1 MTADPMPP
9 TSPWQL
15 PPWPAVPHGGA
26 GPGGALPHDF
36 STNRNAAGPL
46 PSVWRAVQQADRR
59 VYPDAGY
66 HCLRQHL
73 ADWHGV
79 AADRVLVLASA
90 SAFIHSFTQA
100 AKAWRGVQRVAAP
113 MPGYGDYAAAAQR
126 AGLAL
131 DASTNPSTNAAP
143 NPSTTPST
151 QPAPPDAH
159 TLCWWTEPHSPSGTA
174 GGAGLSQALAA
185 ALAAG
190 AVTVL
195 DLAYQPL
202 RLDGAC
208 LPTEAQHAW
217 QLWSPNKAAGL
228 TGARAA
234 YAVAPPGQAAV
245 VQALQAAGPS
255 WPVGAEGVAL
265 LSAFTTPQA
274 QAELAACR
282 RTLLA
287 WRQAL
292 VRLLQQAGWVISGD
306 NMPTSVTPFLL
317 ARPARPWDAA
327 RAAAHGVQLRDATSL
342 GLPGAWRIN
351 ALGPA
356 SLAVL
361 GTLLQHA
368 TNASPNPAMNP
379 ATHPIPQTMPQ
390 VFQP

>member
-1 MTADPMPP
+1 M
-9 TSPWQL
+9 S
-15 PPWPAVPHGGA
+15 HGGA
-26 GPGGALPHDF
+26 GPGGALQHDF

-46 PSVWRAVQQADRR
+46 PSVLQAVQQANRCA
-59 VYPDAGY
+59 YPDAAY
-66 HCLRQHL
+66 HRLRQHL

-79 AADRVLVLASA
+79 AADRVVVLASA

-100 AKAWRGVQRVAAP
+100 AKAWRGVRRVVAP

-126 AGLAL
+126 AGLAVS
-131 DASTNPSTNAAP
+131 AVE
-143 NPSTTPST
+143 TT
-151 QPAPPDAH
+151 PPDAH
-159 TLCWWTEPHSPSGTA
+159 TLCWWTEPHSPSGAA
-174 GGAGLSQALAA
+174 GGAGLNQALAA
-185 ALAAG
+185 ALAAD
-190 AVTVL
+190 AVVVL

-202 RLDGAC
+202 RLDGAS
-208 LPTEAQHAW
+208 LPAEAPHAW

-228 TGARAA
+228 TGVRAA
-234 YAVAPPGQAAV
+234 YAVAPHGQAAV

-282 RTLLA
+282 HTLLA

-292 VRLLQQAGWVISGD
+292 VRLLQQAGWVISDD
-306 NMPTSVTPFLL
+306 NNPAATSVTPFLL
-317 ARPARPWDAA
+317 ARPPRPWDAA

-356 SLAVL
+356 SLAAL

-368 TNASPNPAMNP
+368 ANASPNPAIN
-379 ATHPIPQTMPQ
+379 PIPQTLPQ

>member
-1 MTADPMPP
+1 MDKPMPP

-15 PPWPAVPHGGA
+15 PAWPAVPHGGA
-26 GPGGALPHDF
+26 GPDGVLPHDF

-46 PSVWRAVQQADRR
+46 PSVMQAVQQADRCA
-59 VYPDAGY
+59 YPDAGY
-66 HCLRQHL
+66 HRLRQHL

-79 AADRVLVLASA
+79 AADRVLVVASA

-100 AKAWRGVQRVAAP
+100 AKAWRGVHRVAVP

-131 DASTNPSTNAAP
+131 GTASSTP
-143 NPSTTPST
+143 V
-151 QPAPPDAH
+151 PPDSH

-174 GGAGLSQALAA
+174 GGPALGQALAA

-195 DLAYQPL
+195 DLAFQPL
-202 RLDGAC
+202 RLDGAS
-208 LPTEAQHAW
+208 LPAEAQQAW

-228 TGARAA
+228 TGVRAA

-245 VQALQAAGPS
+245 AQALQAAGPS

-274 QAELAACR
+274 QAELAACHH
-282 RTLLA
+282 TLRA

-292 VRLLQQAGWVISGD
+292 VGLLRQAGWRMPVD
-306 NMPTSVTPFLL
+306 NNPATATATATFNTSVTPFLL
-317 ARPARPWDAA
+317 ARPPRPWDAA
-327 RAAAHGVQLRDATSL
+327 RAAAQGVQLRDATSL

-351 ALGPA
+351 ALAPV

-361 GTLLQHA
+361 GTLLQRA
-368 TNASPNPAMNP
+368 TNATPNPATNP
-379 ATHPIPQTMPQ
+379 IAQTMPQ

>member
-1 MTADPMPP
+1 MHHHAPP
-9 TSPWQL
+9 TGRWQL
-15 PPWPAVPHGGA
+15 PTWPAVAHGGA

-59 VYPDAGY
+59 AYPDAGY
-66 HCLRQHL
+66 HRLRQHL

-79 AADRVLVLASA
+79 APDRVLVLASA

-100 AKAWRGVQRVAAP
+100 AKAWRGVRRVAAP
-113 MPGYGDYAAAAQR
+113 LLGYGDYAAAAQR

-131 DASTNPSTNAAP
+131 DAVDHP
-143 NPSTTPST
+143 
-151 QPAPPDAH
+151 PPDAH
-159 TLCWWTEPHSPSGTA
+159 TLCWWTEPHSPSGAA
-174 GGAGLSQALAA
+174 GGVALDQALAA

-190 AVTVL
+190 AVPVL

-202 RLDGAC
+202 RLDGAS
-208 LPTEAQHAW
+208 LPTEAQQAW

-228 TGARAA
+228 TGVRAA

-245 VQALQAAGPS
+245 VQALQMAGPS

-265 LSAFTTPQA
+265 LTAFTTPHA

-282 RTLLA
+282 HTLLA

-292 VRLLQQAGWVISGD
+292 VLLLQQAGWVVPADHTPTSASTRASTSTRAG
-306 NMPTSVTPFLL
+306 TSVTPFLL
-317 ARPARPWDAA
+317 ARPPRPWCTS

-342 GLPGAWRIN
+342 GLPGAWRLN

-356 SLAVL
+356 SQVALA
-361 GTLLQHA
+361 GLLKA
-368 TNASPNPAMNP
+368 APP
-379 ATHPIPQTMPQ
+379 
-390 VFQP
+390 